1 MKVRMVMAT
10 ALVLVALL
18 ALPMIA
24 GAQETDPV
32 SVIEAMAEYLAA
44 WDLDG
49 VISMYADDIVVTVTP
64 GANGPPDVYTGKDEV
79 RGWLESFNDQNFK
92 VEYEIVSVEGD
103 TVTLAVQ
110 TWTDATRQLGIAP
123 IAGTEV
129 HIIRDGKVQSY
140 TWTMSEE
147 SMAAYAAAM
156 AALPETGGGAFP
168 IQELMLVLGGLSVAG
183 GLVADR
189 LRRRR
194 Q

>member
-18 ALPMIA
+18 ALPMMA
-24 GAQETDPV
+24 TAQETDPV
-32 SVIEAMAEYLAA
+32 AVLEAIAEYLAA

-49 VISMYADDIVVTVTP
+49 VMSMYADDIVVTVTP

-92 VEYEIVSVEGD
+92 VEYEVISAEGEN
-103 TVTLAVQ
+103 VTLAVQ
-110 TWTDATRQLGIAP
+110 TWTDDTRQLGIAP
-123 IAGTEV
+123 ITATEV
-129 HIIRDGKVQSY
+129 YVIRDGKVQSFA
-140 TWTMSEE
+140 WTMSEE
-147 SMAAYAAAM
+147 SMAAFSAAM

-168 IQELMLVLGGLSVAG
+168 LQEVMLGLGGLAVAG
-183 GLVADR
+183 GLSLER

-194 Q
+194 R

>member
-18 ALPMIA
+18 ALPLMA
-24 GAQETDPV
+24 RAQETDPV
-32 SVIEAMAEYLAA
+32 SVIEALAEYLDA

-49 VISMYADDIVVTVTP
+49 VLSLYADDVVVTVTP
-64 GANGPPDVYTGKDEV
+64 GANGPPDVYNGKEEV
-79 RGWLESFNDQNFK
+79 RGWLESFSDQNFK
-92 VEYEIVSVEGD
+92 IEYEIVSVEGD

-110 TWTDATRQLGIAP
+110 TWMDTTRQLGIAP
-123 IAGTEV
+123 LTGTEV
-129 HIIRDGKVQSY
+129 HVIRDGKVQSY
-140 TWTMSEE
+140 SYTMSEE
-147 SMAAYAAAM
+147 SMAAFAAAM